1 MDKYGT
7 TFYFPECLYLFWI
20 SLNCYGIGSFD
31 SSSNSWNKKETQFTN
46 SEHRRAHSNFYG
58 GSYGQSGV
66 SLNKDRWR
74 WIPAFQLSVCGR
86 WEQNEMH
93 FLCNTHCCN
102 SLISLHFI
110 WTSVLLVQNPYITA
124 PSHPFCLFSSIPV
137 QSVTLYQSGLFY
149 GTFIVL
155 HCHILK
161 LQYTSH
167 HLFLLYGKEQNDILQ
182 YICFCI

>member
-1 MDKYGT
+1 MWKNT
-7 TFYFPECLYLFWI
+7 LFPRMSSVVLNFFKLLWNLFILFKFQLMKWKKPNSQILNIDAHTVI
-20 SLNCYGIGSFD
+20 SM
-31 SSSNSWNKKETQFTN
+31 W
-46 SEHRRAHSNFYG
+46 

-93 FLCNTHCCN
+93 FLRETHCCI

-110 WTSVLLVQNPYITA
+110 WVLLVQNPYITA

-149 GTFIVL
+149 STFIVL
-155 HCHILK
+155 HCHILE
-161 LQYTSH
+161 LQCTSH
-167 HLFLLYGKEQNDILQ
+167 HLFLLYGKEQNDIVQ
-182 YICFCI
+182 YIFFCI